1 MDAHPK
7 RRSTATAL
15 PPVRWVPIGWLPV
28 ILATILCSPAGFADE
43 AAPTHGIGERV
54 APLYHRDSEPISAAS
69 CAASGCHGGP
79 RPGVADPASGG
90 LSAYPLWL
98 ERDPHAR
105 AWDSLCKPA
114 GVAMMNRLGILVDGQ
129 IADLDGFNNCLACH
143 NTHQADSSD
152 LGSAPRQPEGVG
164 CVACH
169 GPAQHWIHEH
179 YSAAWNPSAATRTG
193 FVQNADL
200 VTRARMCASCHVG
213 DQDRDMNHDLIAAG
227 HPPLRFEM
235 ASHHSRLP
243 KHWRDAGAID
253 AADFESRLWAAG
265 AIASADAWLA
275 LTSARAQGHTSVSTW
290 PELASYDC
298 GSCHQNLRLA
308 TGDALS
314 DPERRGAAKL
324 ASWDLTPLS
333 YLTHAH
339 SPSRS
344 NRRSDTSLG
353 KQANATNAADVQAG
367 LESLRRELE
376 RMTVANPD
384 RVAELTAEIREL
396 LPALAADSSRFH
408 QAAAPDLQAW
418 LTTIGRDADPT
429 RSWESASQFYLLLA
443 ASRYHWPVPRQAEL
457 TDQAR
462 KIRFELALPNGLDS
476 PRFPH
481 ARSGELVQPRESLK
495 QHIERFLATLND
507 NRSLPSPNRSSA
519 SAVSLS
525 DFTASPA
532 LVPGPQDVDFHAN

>member
-7 RRSTATAL
+7 RL
-15 PPVRWVPIGWLPV
+15 PPRRLPVRWLPA
-28 ILATILCSPAGFADE
+28 ILATILCSPISFADE
-43 AAPTHGIGERV
+43 TVPTQGVGGRV
-54 APLYHRDSEPISAAS
+54 APLYHRDWEPISAAS

-105 AWDSLCKPA
+105 AWDSLCKPD

-129 IADLDGFNNCLACH
+129 IADLAGFNNCLACH

-152 LGSAPRQPEGVG
+152 LGNAPRQPEGVG
-164 CVACH
+164 CAACH
-169 GPAQHWIHEH
+169 GPAQQWVHEH
-179 YSAAWNPSAATRTG
+179 YSADWNPAAATRSG

-243 KHWRDAGAID
+243 KHWRDAGANESSED

-324 ASWDLTPLS
+324 ASWDLAPLS

-339 SPSRS
+339 APSRS
-344 NRRSDTSLG
+344 VRRSDASLR
-353 KQANATNAADVQAG
+353 QHANSTNAGDLQKG

-384 RVAELTAEIREL
+384 RVAELTAELRDL

-418 LTTIGRDADPT
+418 LTTIGRETDPT

-443 ASRYHWPVPRQAEL
+443 ATRHKWPVPRQAEL
-457 TDQAR
+457 TAHAR
-462 KIRFELALPNGLDS
+462 RIRFELALPDGLDS

-481 ARSGELVQPRESLK
+481 AGSGKLVQPRESLK

-507 NRSLPSPNRSSA
+507 NGSLPSPNRSSA

-525 DFTASPA
+525 GFNASPV

>member
-227 HPPLRFEM
+227 AAPPRGGVTAIRVSDFPERPVHDRQRHPADRPRADRTPSFSLRAMRRAAALHARPE
-235 ASHHSRLP
+235 
-243 KHWRDAGAID
+243 
-253 AADFESRLWAAG
+253 AADLP
-265 AIASADAWLA
+265 I
-275 LTSARAQGHTSVSTW
+275 
-290 PELASYDC
+290 
-298 GSCHQNLRLA
+298 LR
-308 TGDALS
+308 
-314 DPERRGAAKL
+314 P
-324 ASWDLTPLS
+324 
-333 YLTHAH
+333 
-339 SPSRS
+339 
-344 NRRSDTSLG
+344 
-353 KQANATNAADVQAG
+353 
-367 LESLRRELE
+367 
-376 RMTVANPD
+376 
-384 RVAELTAEIREL
+384 
-396 LPALAADSSRFH
+396 
-408 QAAAPDLQAW
+408 
-418 LTTIGRDADPT
+418 
-429 RSWESASQFYLLLA
+429 
-443 ASRYHWPVPRQAEL
+443 
-457 TDQAR
+457 
-462 KIRFELALPNGLDS
+462 
-476 PRFPH
+476 
-481 ARSGELVQPRESLK
+481 
-495 QHIERFLATLND
+495 
-507 NRSLPSPNRSSA
+507 
-519 SAVSLS
+519 
-525 DFTASPA
+525 
-532 LVPGPQDVDFHAN
+532 